1 MPKDSSPF
9 ADLALARAMRQVAVK
24 YDDPDLFQYAE
35 KCEAEAQAEIN
46 ELKAFQRRV
55 LYFNPDYG
63 SEMPPPAN
71 DQS

>member
-9 ADLALARAMRQVAVK
+9 ADLALARAAQRLAQK
-24 YDDPDLFQYAE
+24 YDDPDLF
-35 KCEAEAQAEIN
+35 KEAEEWEAVAQARIN
-46 ELKAFQRRV
+46 ELKALQKRV
-55 LYFNPDYG
+55 LHFNPDLG